1 MYHWIVRQK
10 VRRGFRQLS
19 AGDSEA
25 VLRQFA
31 ADAVFSFSGRHSLSG
46 EHRGAAT
53 VRLWFE
59 RLYRL
64 FPGIRFEVLDVLST
78 GWPWNTVAATHFSVR
93 VKLRDGQAYHN
104 QGMQYLRLRWGKVV
118 EDRIYED
125 TQKLAAE
132 LQHMAQQ
139 GVGEALYAPLASAH

>member
-1 MYHWIVRQK
+1 MYHWIVKQK
-10 VRRGFRQLS
+10 VRRGFRRLS
-19 AGDSEA
+19 AGDCEA

-31 ADAVFSFSGRHSLSG
+31 GDAVFSFSGRHSLSA
-46 EHRGAAT
+46 EHRDAAM
-53 VRLWFE
+53 VRLWFG

-78 GWPWNTVAATHFSVR
+78 GWPWNTVAATHFRVH
-93 VKLRDGQAYHN
+93 VKLRDGQVYHN
-104 QGMQYLRLRWGKVV
+104 QGMQYLRLRWGRVV

>member
-1 MYHWIVRQK
+1 MYHWIVKQK

-46 EHRGAAT
+46 AQRGPAP

-64 FPGIRFEVLDVLST
+64 FPGISFEVLDVLST
-78 GWPWNTVAATHFSVR
+78 GWPWNTVAATHFSVHVR
-93 VKLRDGQAYHN
+93 LRDGRPEGFQRVS
-104 QGMQYLRLRWGKVV
+104 G
-118 EDRIYED
+118 
-125 TQKLAAE
+125 
-132 LQHMAQQ
+132 
-139 GVGEALYAPLASAH
+139 

>member
-25 VLRQFA
+25 ALRQFA

-93 VKLRDGQAYHN
+93 VKLRNGQAYHN
-104 QGMQYLRLRWGKVV
+104 QGMQYLRLHWGKVV

-125 TQKLAAE
+125 TQKLAIE
-132 LQHMAQQ
+132 LQQMGQQ
-139 GVGEALYAPLASAH
+139 GVGEALCAPLASAH

>member
-1 MYHWIVRQK
+1 VYHWIVKQK
-10 VRRGFRQLS
+10 VRRGFRKLS
-19 AGDSEA
+19 AGDSKA

-46 EHRGAAT
+46 EHYHVAT

-64 FPGIRFEVLDVLST
+64 FPGISFEVLDVVSR
-78 GWPWNTVAATHFSVR
+78 GWPWNTVVATHFSVH
-93 VKLRDGQAYHN
+93 VKRLDRQAYHN

-132 LQHMAQQ
+132 LQDMAQQ
-139 GVGEALYAPLASAH
+139 GVGEALYAPLVSAH

>member
-10 VRRGFRQLS
+10 VRRSFRQLS
-19 AGDSEA
+19 AGDCDT

-31 ADAVFSFSGRHSLSG
+31 ADAVLSFSGRHSLSG

-53 VRLWFE
+53 VRQWFE
-59 RLYRL
+59 RLYRI

-78 GWPWNTVAATHFSVR
+78 GWPWNTVAATHFSVH
-93 VKLRDGQAYHN
+93 VKRRDGQLYHN

-132 LQHMAQQ
+132 LQQMAQQ
-139 GVGEALYAPLASAH
+139 GVSEALCAPLASAQ